1 MTTRDVSRDT
11 KRTTVCYFPRVHFT
25 SQISIFLI
33 FIYLFIYLFTVYIS
47 GGRESSV
54 GIATKLQAE
63 RFGVRM
69 PVEAISSSPAQ
80 TVVGPPSLPYSGYR
94 VSFPGLKRS
103 GCCVDH
109 PPHSRAEVNERV
121 ELYLYLLPLLLQ
133 DEPYRHLFL
142 Q

>member
-33 FIYLFIYLFTVYIS
+33 FIYLFTVYIS

-103 GCCVDH
+103 GCRVDHH
-109 PPHSRAEVNERV
+109 PPHPARAEVNERV

-133 DEPYRHLFL
+133 DEPYRYLF
-142 Q
+142 QQ